1 MDQLKHWVVWLA
13 APALVCL
20 GGCGRKDAAEA
31 KGDPPRAVTV
41 AVAKA
46 KHEDLSRELVL
57 TAEFRPFQ
65 EIDVR
70 AKVAGFVKKIYVDV
84 GDRVKEGQLLTVL
97 EIPEMQDDL
106 TRALAAKRRSSAE
119 LERAREELVRSQ
131 SSHEASHLCGRPRK
145 RIPRSWT

>member
-1 MDQLKHWVVWLA
+1 MKHWVVWLA
-13 APALVCL
+13 APAIVCL

-31 KGDPPRAVTV
+31 KSDPPRAVTV

-46 KHEDLSRELVL
+46 RHQDLSRELVL

-65 EIDVR
+65 EIDVH

-97 EIPEMQDDL
+97 EIPESTSTL
-106 TRALAAKRRSSAE
+106 VGVSIPSFTGRSSIC
-119 LERAREELVRSQ
+119 LSGITRNTVLFF
-131 SSHEASHLCGRPRK
+131 
-145 RIPRSWT
+145 